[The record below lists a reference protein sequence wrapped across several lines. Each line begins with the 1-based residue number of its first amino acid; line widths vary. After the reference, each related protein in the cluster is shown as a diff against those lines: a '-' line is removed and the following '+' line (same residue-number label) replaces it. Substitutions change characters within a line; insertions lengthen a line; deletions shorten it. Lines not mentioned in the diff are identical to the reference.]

1 MKSMIRKAGILL
13 AMSLFLAVHGPSAVP
28 AAEADPDLSSGKS
41 SSGVI
46 DLSGDMDEPADLK
59 NQVSSDQA
67 ASGQASSGQTASGQ
81 TSASQTSAS
90 QASSNPVSSANAG
103 KIKPASG
110 SSVQTGQA
118 VVLKLNKKAASHDWT
133 WTFSGTAA
141 EDAHIL
147 SSDYKTSKRLKLTVW
162 PSGGTLTVIG
172 TDPDGLTISCDLE
185 VSQSSVWKKRA
196 DFRAN
201 ALAGV
206 SPSMSEEELVV
217 YFAEYIADRASYG
230 PGQGNF
236 FRVIDEGVGDCWCYS
251 TAFKLLADAVGIETI
266 IVKNG
271 GSKSHYWNQVE
282 IDDTWYNVDVQGY
295 DTNRSHKWLLASNS
309 THGFNGDTSFSLNH
323 GIHYPVSPAHVCT
336 ETLSF

>member
-67 ASGQASSGQTASGQ
+67 ASGQASSGQTASG
-81 TSASQTSAS
+81 QTSAS

-282 IDDTWYNVDVQGY
+282 IDG
-295 DTNRSHKWLLASNS
+295 RSHKWLLASNS

>member
-67 ASGQASSGQTASGQ
+67 ASGQASSGQTASG
-81 TSASQTSAS
+81 QTSAS

-230 PGQGNF
+230 RTAAARTTTGIRWRLTAPGTMSTS
-236 FRVIDEGVGDCWCYS
+236 RVMTRTGATNGCSPPIRP
-251 TAFKLLADAVGIETI
+251 TALTGI
-266 IVKNG
+266 
-271 GSKSHYWNQVE
+271 
-282 IDDTWYNVDVQGY
+282 
-295 DTNRSHKWLLASNS
+295 
-309 THGFNGDTSFSLNH
+309 
-323 GIHYPVSPAHVCT
+323 PVSA
-336 ETLSF
+336 

>member
-1 MKSMIRKAGILL
+1 
-13 AMSLFLAVHGPSAVP
+13 
-28 AAEADPDLSSGKS
+28 
-41 SSGVI
+41 
-46 DLSGDMDEPADLK
+46 MDEPAGLK
-59 NQVSSDQA
+59 DQTSSD
-67 ASGQASSGQTASGQ
+67 QTASGQ

-90 QASSNPVSSANAG
+90 QTSSNPVSSANAG

-266 IVKNG
+266 IVKN
-271 GSKSHYWNQVE
+271 SLSTSHYWNQVCL
-282 IDDTWYNVDVQGY
+282 DGVWYNVDAQGY
-295 DTNRSHKWLLASNS
+295 DTSRSKKWFLSSNER
-309 THGFNGDTSFSLNH
+309 HGYNGDTTYQAQV
-323 GIHYPVSPAHVCT
+323 GIWYPFSPAHVCT
-336 ETLSF
+336 SNYKE

>member
-1 MKSMIRKAGILL
+1 
-13 AMSLFLAVHGPSAVP
+13 
-28 AAEADPDLSSGKS
+28 
-41 SSGVI
+41 
-46 DLSGDMDEPADLK
+46 
-59 NQVSSDQA
+59 
-67 ASGQASSGQTASGQ
+67 
-81 TSASQTSAS
+81 
-90 QASSNPVSSANAG
+90 
-103 KIKPASG
+103 
-110 SSVQTGQA
+110 
-118 VVLKLNKKAASHDWT
+118 
-133 WTFSGTAA
+133 
-141 EDAHIL
+141 
-147 SSDYKTSKRLKLTVW
+147 
-162 PSGGTLTVIG
+162 
-172 TDPDGLTISCDLE
+172 
-185 VSQSSVWKKRA
+185 
-196 DFRAN
+196 
-201 ALAGV
+201 
-206 SPSMSEEELVV
+206 MSEEELVV

-282 IDDTWYNVDVQGY
+282 IDGTWYNVDVQGY